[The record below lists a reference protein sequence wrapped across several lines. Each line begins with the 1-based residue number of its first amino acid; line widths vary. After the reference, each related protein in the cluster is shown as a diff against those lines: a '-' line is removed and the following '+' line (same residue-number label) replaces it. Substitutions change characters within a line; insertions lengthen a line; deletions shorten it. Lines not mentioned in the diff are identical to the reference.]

1 MVVDAADTV
10 EGMGIAAS
18 LLDKDTFA
26 VEGVEIQH
34 LPVGKGIGEKI
45 VLGVQW
51 NSHNYHHDSKKEY
64 FVFHIDYSNE

>member
-1 MVVDAADTV
+1 MEIVAIFPTAFVEDA
-10 EGMGIAAS
+10 
-18 LLDKDTFA
+18 FA